1 MRVMSDEPHEDVYD
15 RNGNRLED
23 ANKKLH
29 LVLNDI
35 FDKNGNKLDEKYN
48 DDKSAFQVE

>member
-1 MRVMSDEPHEDVYD
+1 MNHMKMYMIKMEIDQKMHI
-15 RNGNRLED
+15 
-23 ANKKLH
+23 KKLH
-29 LVLNDI
+29 LMLDDI